1 MIHIEKLGIF
11 LSKPVAY
18 LLMIIYL
25 LQSTLLAYLLYDRYN
40 LEKTVSHQ
48 QEQISEL
55 KEKLQILKAIGDF
68 QIGFNEDEVKN
79 LTNVIYSESKKY
91 EYDPMFILAIILTE
105 STFKRDE
112 VSSAGARGLMQVAP
126 ITGKDVATRAG
137 VDWYGLSTL
146 HEPEANVKLG
156 TAYLF
161 EKLLEFKDV
170 KKALLAY
177 NLGETRLRTM
187 IRNKESLPTTYLNKV
202 YQNYNM
208 LKETYKA

>member
-126 ITGKDVATRAG
+126 LTGKDVSTRAG

>member
-1 MIHIEKLGIF
+1 M
-11 LSKPVAY
+11 SKPVAY

-112 VSSAGARGLMQVAP
+112 VSSKGARGLMQVAP

-187 IRNKESLPTTYLNKV
+187 IRNKEDLPTTYLNKV

>member
-1 MIHIEKLGIF
+1 MIHIERLGIF

>member
-1 MIHIEKLGIF
+1 M
-11 LSKPVAY
+11 
-18 LLMIIYL
+18 
-25 LQSTLLAYLLYDRYN
+25 LYDKYN
-40 LEKTVSHQ
+40 LEKTVSFQ
-48 QEQISEL
+48 QGQINDL
-55 KEKLQILKAIGDF
+55 KEKLQILRAIGDF
-68 QIGFNEDEVKN
+68 QIGFNEEEVKG

-91 EYDPMFILAIILTE
+91 DYDPMFVLAIILTE

-112 VSSAGARGLMQVAP
+112 VSPTGARGLMQVAP
-126 ITGKDVATRAG
+126 ITGKDVAQRAG
-137 VDWYGLSTL
+137 VDWFGLSTL

-161 EKLLEFKDV
+161 EKILEFKDV

-187 IRNKESLPTTYLNKV
+187 LRNKEPLPSSYLNKV

-208 LKETYKA
+208 LKETYKG

>member
-11 LSKPVAY
+11 LSRPVAY

-25 LQSTLLAYLLYDRYN
+25 LQSSLLAYLLYDKYN
-40 LEKTVSHQ
+40 LEKTVSFQ
-48 QEQISEL
+48 QGQINDL
-55 KEKLQILKAIGDF
+55 KEKLQILRAIGDF
-68 QIGFNEDEVKN
+68 QIGFNEEEVKG

-91 EYDPMFILAIILTE
+91 DYDPMFVLAIILTE

-112 VSSAGARGLMQVAP
+112 VSPTGARGLMQVAP
-126 ITGKDVATRAG
+126 ITGKDVAQRAG
-137 VDWYGLSTL
+137 VDWFGLSTL

-161 EKLLEFKDV
+161 EKILEFKDV

-187 IRNKESLPTTYLNKV
+187 LRNKEPLPSSYLNKV

-208 LKETYKA
+208 LKETYKG

>member
-11 LSKPVAY
+11 LSRPVAY

-25 LQSTLLAYLLYDRYN
+25 LQSSLLAYLLYDKYN
-40 LEKTVSHQ
+40 LEKTVSFQ
-48 QEQISEL
+48 QGQINDL

-68 QIGFNEDEVKN
+68 QIGFNDDEVKN

-91 EYDPMFILAIILTE
+91 DYDPMFILAIILTE

-112 VSSAGARGLMQVAP
+112 VSPTGARGLMQLAP
-126 ITGKDVATRAG
+126 ITGKDVAPRAG
-137 VDWYGLSTL
+137 VDWFGLSTL
-146 HEPEANVKLG
+146 HEPEANVKIG

-161 EKLLEFKDV
+161 EKILEFKDV

-187 IRNKESLPTTYLNKV
+187 LRNKEPLPSSYLNKV

-208 LKETYKA
+208 LKETYTG

>member
-25 LQSTLLAYLLYDRYN
+25 LQSTLLAYLMYDKYL
-40 LEKTVSHQ
+40 LEKQITFQ
-48 QEQISEL
+48 QNRIDEL
-55 KEKLQILKAIGDF
+55 EEKLQILKAIGDF
-68 QIGFNEDEVKN
+68 QIGFNDEEVKG

-112 VSSAGARGLMQVAP
+112 VSSHGARGLMQVVP
-126 ITGKDVATRAG
+126 LTGKDVATRAG

-161 EKLLEFKDV
+161 EKLLEFKDI

-177 NLGETRLRTM
+177 NLGETRLRTLLK
-187 IRNKESLPTTYLNKV
+187 NKQPLPSNYLKKV
-202 YQNYNM
+202 FDNYTM